1 VGGGPRGTL
10 NQGLLILRRETQL
23 FVVERL
29 VTVQGHKM

>member
-10 NQGLLILRRETQL
+10 NQGLLILHRETQL
-23 FVVERL
+23 FVVETV